1 MKKIVTLSIFIFSV
15 LTSFAQDITGDWYGL
30 LKVQGMP
37 LRLVFH
43 VTKAADGYSATM
55 DSPDQGAKDIPVS
68 RTSFINNTVIFE
80 ISSAGVVYEGI
91 MKDKIVVGT
100 FKQRGMELALSL
112 SREPIEKQVLKRPQ
126 EPVPPFPYHS
136 EDVEFK
142 NPGANVSLAG
152 TLTLPD
158 SKGIFP
164 VVILVSGS
172 GPQDRNE
179 EVYGHKPFL
188 VLADHLTR
196 KGIAVLRYDDRGTGK
211 SKGDFKAGTTAD
223 FAADAASA
231 IAYLKTRKEINKKEI
246 GMIGHSE
253 GGLIAPMLAAN
264 SEDLNFIVLLA
275 GPGLR
280 GDKVLLQQQEY
291 FAKAS
296 GVSETEI
303 QRNRGIN
310 SVAFEIILNTKD
322 NKKLEEDLTNY
333 LKDVLQNDKQVVL
346 PKGMDLDAYIAN
358 QINQIASPWMQYFL
372 RYDPVP
378 ALEKV
383 TCPVLALY
391 GEKDLQ
397 VPPKDNVFAME
408 NAFKTG
414 GNKNATV
421 KTLPNLN
428 HLFQNCKTGLL
439 REYGEIEETF
449 SPMALDEITNW
460 IKIQTK

>member
-1 MKKIVTLSIFIFSV
+1 MKRIITFTIFIFSV

-68 RTSFINNTVIFE
+68 KTSFENNTVIFE

-91 MKDKIVVGT
+91 LKDKIVEGT
-100 FKQRGMELALSL
+100 FKQRGQELALSL
-112 SREPIEKQVLKRPQ
+112 SREPIEKQALKRPQ
-126 EPVPPFPYHS
+126 EPVKPYPYYT
-136 EDVEFK
+136 EEVTFQNTE
-142 NPGANVSLAG
+142 ANISLAG

-158 SKGIFP
+158 SKGNFP
-164 VVILVSGS
+164 AVILISGS

-196 KGIAVLRYDDRGTGK
+196 NGIAVLRYDDRGVGK
-211 SKGDFKAGTTAD
+211 STGDFKAANTAD
-223 FAADAASA
+223 LATDAESA
-231 IAYLKTRKEINKKEI
+231 IAYLKTRKEINKMEI
-246 GMIGHSE
+246 GAIGHSE

-264 SEDLNFIVLLA
+264 SKDLNFIVLLA
-275 GPGLR
+275 APGLR
-280 GDKVLLQQQEY
+280 GDKVLLQQQEF

-296 GVSETEI
+296 GVSEEEI
-303 QRNRGIN
+303 QRNRGVN
-310 SVAFEIILNTKD
+310 AVAFEIILNYKD
-322 NKKLEEDLTNY
+322 QKKMEEELSNY
-333 LKDVLQNDKQVVL
+333 LRVVLQNDKKIVL
-346 PKGMDLDAYIAN
+346 PAGTSLDAYIAG
-358 QINQIASPWMQYFL
+358 QMNQIASPWMQYFL

-383 TCPVLALY
+383 QCPVLALY

-397 VPPKDNVFAME
+397 VPPKE
-408 NAFKTG
+408 NSVAVEKAFNTG
-414 GNKNATV
+414 GNKNVIV
-421 KTLPNLN
+421 KTLPDLN
-428 HLFQNCKTGLL
+428 HLFQNCNTGLPK
-439 REYGEIEETF
+439 EYGEIEETF
-449 SPMALDEITNW
+449 SPVALDEITRW
-460 IKIQTK
+460 IQNQIK